1 MRPSFTKRVAIL
13 GPESVGKTT
22 LAARLATAYQAVWVP
37 EYGREYCETRP
48 AMDLTLEDLECIG
61 RGQLQ
66 LEDEQARHAN
76 RLLFCDT
83 DLLTTCTWSDIV
95 VGSRTPWLDQAARQQ
110 DYALTLLLSP
120 DGVPW
125 VEDGVRV
132 LEGRRAEHM
141 GRIVREL
148 EEYGRSYVI
157 LTGSFEDRFA
167 AARAQV
173 DRLLAG
179 QGSTVPADEP
189 STTR

>member
-179 QGSTVPADEP
+179 QGSTGPADEP

>member
-22 LAARLATAYQAVWVP
+22 LAARLATAYQTVWVP